1 MVAAVTRI
9 LLVRHGESRVTVAGV
24 IGGYRTCNGLS
35 DGGRRQTE
43 ALRDRWLAHR
53 PFTPDVLIA
62 SNFARARETAEI
74 LAPALDDLS
83 VVEDA
88 GFGEHDPGPE
98 IDGMSF
104 EDFNARFGDQREAWR
119 EGNPFAVTFPG
130 GETIAGFHHRV
141 GAALQRVIDAH
152 PDGTVVIVCHGG
164 TVGLVLRIALKAPPL
179 GLFEAYSQNTSITE
193 VETVPG
199 SVWRIHRYNDAAHLD
214 TLG

>member
-9 LLVRHGESRVTVAGV
+9 LLVRHGESKVTVAGV
-24 IGGYRTCNGLS
+24 IGGYRTCSGLT
-35 DGGRRQTE
+35 DLGRRQTE

-74 LAPALDDLS
+74 LAPALDALP
-83 VVEDA
+83 VLEEA

-104 EDFNARFGDQREAWR
+104 DDFNARFGDQREGWR
-119 EGNPFAVTFPG
+119 EANPFAVTFPG
-130 GETIAGFHHRV
+130 GETLATFHHRV
-141 GAALQRVIDAH
+141 GTALQAVLDAR
-152 PDGTVVIVCHGG
+152 PDGTVVVVCHGG

-193 VETVPG
+193 VEWLPG
-199 SVWRIHRYNDAAHLD
+199 NRWLIHRYNDAAHLD
-214 TLG
+214 ALG